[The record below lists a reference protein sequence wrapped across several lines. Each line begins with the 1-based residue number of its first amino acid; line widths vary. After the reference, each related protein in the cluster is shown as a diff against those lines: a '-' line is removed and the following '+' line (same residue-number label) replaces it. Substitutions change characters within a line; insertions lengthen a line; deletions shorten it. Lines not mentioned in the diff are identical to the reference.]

1 MADNAIEVFVAAY
14 DAESGARD
22 ALRDLQRMENKGT
35 IELLDVALVVHR
47 DDGTVKIEETG
58 DPSSGTWAK
67 RGAIAGG
74 LVGLIFPPSII
85 ASAIVGAAGGGI
97 WGKVRD
103 KGFRDEDLKAIAR
116 SLTPGSSAIIAI
128 AEDHVIERLQ
138 DTLADYR
145 RVGRHTL
152 SDEAV
157 AAIVADVRE
166 DQAER

>member
-1 MADNAIEVFVAAY
+1 MADNPVEVFIAAF

-22 ALRDLQRMENKGT
+22 ALRDLQRMENRGT
-35 IELLDVALVVHR
+35 IEILDAAVVVHR
-47 DDGTVKIEETG
+47 DDGSVKIEETG
-58 DPSSGTWAK
+58 DPGATTWAK

-85 ASAIVGAAGGGI
+85 ASAVVGAAGGGI

-103 KGFRDEDLKAIAR
+103 KGLRDEDLKAIAR
-116 SLTPGSSAIIAI
+116 SLTPGTSAIIAI
-128 AEDHVIERLQ
+128 AEDHMIGRLQ
-138 DTLADYR
+138 DTLEDYR

-157 AAIVADVRE
+157 AAIMADVRE
-166 DQAER
+166 DEAER